1 MLVLNTPE
9 TETMF
14 ELMLVANGKPVEVK
28 NLVSEGWGIYPPVL
42 NALTFCGYGETAHD
56 ILRKISEYENYPVDE
71 MKAWMEAYYG
81 ENWKYHAA
89 EFGMQKI
96 AAKFF
101 TYEECVQAGFTE
113 IIENKAINS
122 VWADIA
128 EAKGIESV
136 KATYLRMCNELNTAS
151 PKRQW
156 DAIHE
161 VERFLCHAGE
171 YEFLY
176 NRQCW
181 SGLSSSLDG
190 VKYISEVRH
199 YMNGLVSCVLG
210 HHDEMQPEVLEYC
223 VQVLDNAYLDEDHKP
238 NYQEW
243 RATYSSTH

>member
-1 MLVLNTPE
+1 MLALNTPE
-9 TETMF
+9 TEIMF
-14 ELMLVANGKPVEVK
+14 ELMFVANNKPAEVE
-28 NLVSEGWGIYPPVL
+28 NLISKGWGVYPSVL
-42 NALTFCGYGETAHD
+42 NALIFSGYSATVYD
-56 ILRKISEYENYPVDE
+56 ILHKVSEFENYPVDE
-71 MKAWMEAYYG
+71 MKAWMEGYYE
-81 ENWKYHAA
+81 ENWKTQVA

-101 TYEECVQAGFTE
+101 TYEECMQAGFTQCLMS
-113 IIENKAINS
+113 KTMNS
-122 VWADIA
+122 AWANLAAA
-128 EAKGIESV
+128 EGIESV
-136 KATYLRMCNELNTAS
+136 EATYLRMCNELNTAS

-181 SGLSSSLDG
+181 SGLSSSLEG

-223 VQVLDNAYLDEDHKP
+223 VRVLDNAYLDEGHKP